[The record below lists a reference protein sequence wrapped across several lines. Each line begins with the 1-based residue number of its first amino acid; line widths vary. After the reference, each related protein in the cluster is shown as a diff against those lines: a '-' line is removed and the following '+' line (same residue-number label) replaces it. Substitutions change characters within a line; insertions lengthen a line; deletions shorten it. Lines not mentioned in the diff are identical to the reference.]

1 MFNNRG
7 LAYAKLKQFE
17 KAIQDYDQAIELN
30 PKDFNAFNNRGPAY
44 AKLKQFEKAIQDYN
58 QAIELNP
65 KDARTFNNVKNIEIL
80 WV

>member
-1 MFNNRG
+1 MDNQAIELDPEYTYAFNNRG

-30 PKDFNAFNNRGPAY
+30 PKDFNA
-44 AKLKQFEKAIQDYN
+44 
-58 QAIELNP
+58 
-65 KDARTFNNVKNIEIL
+65 TVVKNIEIL